1 VALSARAYFAEQ
13 TRLVDRVLE
22 RVAKSHG
29 LLASVVRSSNEPNAV
44 AARHEW
50 IVLVQDSWALSSVQ
64 TARLCGVDHTT
75 VLYAQKRRAAK
86 RAGVPTL

>member
-1 VALSARAYFAEQ
+1 MALSATAYYAEQ
-13 TRLVDRVLE
+13 TKIVNRVLE
-22 RVAKSHG
+22 QVAKAHG
-29 LLASVVRSSNEPNAV
+29 LLSWVVRTSREPNAV